1 MCHVNPCVAHI
12 DLPSGLVMLLM
23 HINICLRFFGTILWR
38 GTNSGDDMHGG
49 GLWSQLMTPDWP
61 SALHWPVD
69 TVWDGGYCRKTV
81 GIMQQWNENNY
92 SIFFLS
98 QDIYRFIAV
107 KMHVLQY
114 FQVQTQQRHQTKP
127 NNVFGFSDFKTNHW
141 MCLSRWSIV
150 SCEENLLWISLSS
163 DVSPLI

>member
-1 MCHVNPCVAHI
+1 
-12 DLPSGLVMLLM
+12 
-23 HINICLRFFGTILWR
+23 
-38 GTNSGDDMHGG
+38 MHGG

-81 GIMQQWNENNY
+81 GIMQQWKENNY

-107 KMHVLQY
+107 KMHVLLY
-114 FQVQTQQRHQTKP
+114 FQVQTQQRHQTMCSVSVVSKQITECVFCCEASSAVRRISYGLVCLP
-127 NNVFGFSDFKTNHW
+127 TSHLWFSCVKVNVSSFCLFRGAWRRKGTNLCSKEKKCDF
-141 MCLSRWSIV
+141 
-150 SCEENLLWISLSS
+150 
-163 DVSPLI
+163 